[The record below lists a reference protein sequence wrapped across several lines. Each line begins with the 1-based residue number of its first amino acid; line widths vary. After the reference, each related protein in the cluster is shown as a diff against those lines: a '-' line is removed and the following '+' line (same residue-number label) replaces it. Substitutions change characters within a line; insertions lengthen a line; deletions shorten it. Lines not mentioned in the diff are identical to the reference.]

1 MGHHLGDRV
10 EDAAGGRGGLL
21 RWVGPSFYYDMED
34 TMKKGMTPESVEQM
48 AQQIQQAGEDVQQAF
63 QQIASRVSEFD
74 WTGED
79 RDRFVSEF
87 TDGLGQLAQQVN
99 QQCGDFSERGTKN
112 AAAQREA
119 SA

>member
-1 MGHHLGDRV
+1 
-10 EDAAGGRGGLL
+10 
-21 RWVGPSFYYDMED
+21 
-34 TMKKGMTPESVEQM
+34 MKKGMTPEVVEKMGQQIAESGER
-48 AQQIQQAGEDVQQAF
+48 AQQIYTQVQG
-63 QQIASRVSEFD
+63 RVSEFD

-87 TDGLGQLAQQVN
+87 DGELGQLVQQIV
-99 QQCGDFSERGTKN
+99 QQASQFTERASQN

>member
-1 MGHHLGDRV
+1 MGGT
-10 EDAAGGRGGLL
+10 GF
-21 RWVGPSFYYDMED
+21 FYYDMED

-48 AQQIQQAGEDVQQAF
+48 AQQIQQAGDDVQHAF

-74 WTGED
+74 LTGED

-99 QQCGDFSERGTKN
+99 QQCGEFSERGTRN

-119 SA
+119 SS